1 MKWIYSPITNYA
13 RQALQIRDFNSGHL
27 GLVNFDSFMFHV
39 NINVFVQHNTQML
52 DVQML
57 RSSDFYDIIILNETE
72 KLESDKFENTQL

>member
-1 MKWIYSPITNYA
+1 
-13 RQALQIRDFNSGHL
+13 
-27 GLVNFDSFMFHV
+27 MFHV